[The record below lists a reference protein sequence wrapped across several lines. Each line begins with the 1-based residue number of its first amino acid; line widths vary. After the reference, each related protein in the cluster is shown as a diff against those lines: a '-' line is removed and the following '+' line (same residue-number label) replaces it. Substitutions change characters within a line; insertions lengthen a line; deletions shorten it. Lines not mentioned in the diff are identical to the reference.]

1 MSPKNMKYKY
11 FILNIKQITSIRN
24 TFQEDC
30 QRILTFCV
38 SGDYD
43 PEWGEDDETYNPAKY
58 GIKLISHPMNY
69 TDTQFDKELL

>member
-1 MSPKNMKYKY
+1 M
-11 FILNIKQITSIRN
+11 I
-24 TFQEDC
+24 
-30 QRILTFCV
+30 FCV

>member
-1 MSPKNMKYKY
+1 MHK
-11 FILNIKQITSIRN
+11 I
-24 TFQEDC
+24 
-30 QRILTFCV
+30 FCV

>member
-1 MSPKNMKYKY
+1 MEASK
-11 FILNIKQITSIRN
+11 RN
-24 TFQEDC
+24 VTMGGNDHCVISFS
-30 QRILTFCV
+30 FFV